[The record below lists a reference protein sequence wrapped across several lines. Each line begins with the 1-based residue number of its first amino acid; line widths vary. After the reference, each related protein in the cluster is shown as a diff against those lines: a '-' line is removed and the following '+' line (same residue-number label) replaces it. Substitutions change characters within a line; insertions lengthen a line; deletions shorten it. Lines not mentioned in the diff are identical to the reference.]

1 MQIIGGLTQTRDNN
15 EMPIILIIV
24 LSLLGAAPSF
34 AAPGSA
40 GAAKAIDGDTLSIAG
55 RVMDLFAI
63 AAPAPDQVCRE
74 WARQRQRDYQCGA
87 HARAFL
93 ASLIAGRH
101 VECLMEDPGGDGG
114 KGNRGAAATCYA
126 AGQDVGLAMVRAGW
140 ALAARR
146 QSDRYVSWEDA
157 ARQSK
162 AGLWG
167 GSFAPPG
174 KAETR
179 P

>member
-1 MQIIGGLTQTRDNN
+1 
-15 EMPIILIIV
+15 MPIKLIIV
-24 LSLLGAAPSF
+24 LSLLAAAPVL
-34 AAPGSA
+34 AAPGSS
-40 GAAKAIDGDTLSIAG
+40 GSGQTIDGDTLSVAG
-55 RVMDLFAI
+55 RVVDLFAI
-63 AAPAPDQVCRE
+63 AAPAPDQVCQE
-74 WARQRQRDYQCGA
+74 WARQRQRDYHCGA

-101 VECLMEDPGGDGG
+101 IECVGENPGSGGRGGG
-114 KGNRGAAATCYA
+114 KDGAAATCYA

-140 ALAARR
+140 ALAARG
-146 QSDRYVSWEDA
+146 QSDRYIYWEDA

-167 GSFAPPG
+167 GSFTPPG
-174 KAETR
+174 KAETQ